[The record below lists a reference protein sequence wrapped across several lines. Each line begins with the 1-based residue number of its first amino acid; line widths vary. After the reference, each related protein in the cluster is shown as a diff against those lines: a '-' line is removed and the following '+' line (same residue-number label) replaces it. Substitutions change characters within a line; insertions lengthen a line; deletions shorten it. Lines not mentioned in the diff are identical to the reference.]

1 MSKNPY
7 DISHNHSD
15 YVEKIR
21 ARAARREQRTERLKS
36 VAKGVG
42 KLVGIGTNANKQAPA
57 KEQKVHPYVAKVRA
71 QTQSKGTDMIKAPS
85 VTPNSEYVNAKRKQ
99 TANKDYT
106 PSRQKS
112 KVIYPTR
119 S

>member
-7 DISHNHSD
+7 DVSHNHSD

-21 ARAARREQRTERLKS
+21 AKTARREQRTERLKS
-36 VAKGVG
+36 VAKSVG
-42 KLVGIGTNANKQAPA
+42 KLVGITDTDKQIPG

-71 QTQSKGTDMIKAPS
+71 RTQSKNVEIAPPRT
-85 VTPNSEYVNAKRKQ
+85 TPPNDYVAKKRKATKAYAFGNQ
-99 TANKDYT
+99 
-106 PSRQKS
+106 RQKAR
-112 KVIYPTR
+112 IPYPTR